1 MNTIEEMINVIVKDD
16 NAFEL
21 DWVSFTLILELRE
34 DGRPSG
40 TNGYLFTK
48 LGDFEPFATTPRLLR
63 PSIAAYFQEV
73 YGDTQPPIKM
83 LLQFDRASGR
93 FNVQFED
100 KDESRWQ
107 VRPADIHGYIEELRP
122 KFDQ

>member
-1 MNTIEEMINVIVKDD
+1 MNAIEEMVKATVGYHE
-16 NAFEL
+16 AFGQ
-21 DWVSFTLILELRE
+21 DWVSFGLVVEVKE
-34 DGRPSG
+34 DGRPHG
-40 TNGYLFTK
+40 TNGYLFK
-48 LGDFEPFATTPRLLR
+48 SDGDFEAISVKPRLLR
-63 PSIAAYFQEV
+63 PSIAAYLQEV

>member
-1 MNTIEEMINVIVKDD
+1 MV
-16 NAFEL
+16 
-21 DWVSFTLILELRE
+21 FTLDP
-34 DGRPSG
+34 DGDPIQSYG
-40 TNGYLFTK
+40 HLYK
-48 LGDFEPFATTPRLLR
+48 PDSDFEAISADLIATEEPV
-63 PSIAAYFQEV
+63 AAYLQKVF
-73 YGDTQPPIKM
+73 GDAQPPIKM
-83 LLQFDRASGR
+83 LLQFDRVSGR